1 MSLSLSLFLSSFA
14 FSSIEIFIC
23 EKYISFVEIVI
34 FDNLI
39 SYVHRMSNEDTRR
52 LEKEMNS

>member
-1 MSLSLSLFLSSFA
+1 
-14 FSSIEIFIC
+14 
-23 EKYISFVEIVI
+23 VI